1 MPSARRLLAR
11 PLLLYLYMNHLY
23 RYIVFS
29 LLLLVGAGASA
40 KVRHAV
46 PDSML
51 VRTFRVGN
59 AEFRMRFVDGGMF
72 VMGATPEQRSDRVSS
87 DRPSHCVTL
96 SHYYI
101 GVTEVTQALWLA
113 VMGEWRS
120 PEEWTDPSCPANWL
134 SWNDCQLFIH
144 KLDSITGLPFRLPT
158 EAEWENAARGGLY
171 TGGYRFAG
179 SNLADSVGWGLMNGG
194 HRVHPVMRKRPNEL
208 GLYDMTGNVSEWCQ
222 DWFAPYYLATEPNP
236 SGPETGEEKVLRGGS
251 WDNCEDNRHTSYRL
265 HRAPDYMFS
274 DCGLRL
280 AMSVDIPTQ
289 SDREEPAM
297 SIRVKVGKK
306 PVTFYYV
313 DAEKPFYV
321 AETEVSCQQWKEVMN
336 DAEMEKNKLLLT
348 GIKKS
353 DQVEFAEKVSKQAGQ
368 PVAVATDEDVALA
381 CAKGVIAESSIVK
394 DKSRYYQKTLADQQK
409 HRKMVKNASKW
420 TELVGVRLDAG
431 DDPVLQSF
439 QKDPV
444 EEKPFRLIIRL

>member
-1 MPSARRLLAR
+1 MNRIYLKLFFLLIFFLPSLA
-11 PLLLYLYMNHLY
+11 
-23 RYIVFS
+23 F
-29 LLLLVGAGASA
+29 A

-51 VRTFRVGN
+51 VRTFSVSGVD
-59 AEFRMRFVDGGMF
+59 FKMRYVDAGMF
-72 VMGATPEQRSDRVSS
+72 IMGATPEQRSDKISS
-87 DRPSHCVTL
+87 DRPSHCVSL

-134 SWNDCQLFIH
+134 NWHDAQRFVQR
-144 KLDSITGLPFRLPT
+144 LDSITGLPFRLPT
-158 EAEWENAARGGLY
+158 EAEWENAARGGLFS
-171 TGGYRFAG
+171 GGYRFAG

-222 DWFAPYYLATEPNP
+222 DWFAPYELAVSPDPKGP
-236 SGPETGEEKVLRGGS
+236 SEGEERVLRGGS

-265 HRAPDYMFS
+265 HRAPEYMFS

-280 AMSVDIPTQ
+280 AMDVDIPMQ
-289 SDREEPAM
+289 KEPEAPAM
-297 SIRVKVGKK
+297 SIRIKVGKK
-306 PVTFYYV
+306 PVTFRYV
-313 DAEKPFYV
+313 AAEQPFYV

-336 DAEMEKNKLLLT
+336 DAGMEKNKLLLT

-353 DQVEFAEKVSKQAGQ
+353 EQIEFAEKVRRQSGQA
-368 PVAVATDEDVALA
+368 VAVATAEDIEAAKKMGVLVDEAFVQ
-381 CAKGVIAESSIVK
+381 
-394 DKSRYYQKTLADQQK
+394 DKSKYYQKTMADQQK
-409 HRKMVKNASKW
+409 HRKMVKNASMW
-420 TELVGVRLDAG
+420 TELVGVRLNAG
-431 DDPVLQSF
+431 EDPVLQSF

-444 EEKPFRLIIRL
+444 EEKPFRLVIRL

>member
-1 MPSARRLLAR
+1 MNRLYQYIFFFIF
-11 PLLLYLYMNHLY
+11 LLTSTL
-23 RYIVFS
+23 
-29 LLLLVGAGASA
+29 ASA

-46 PDSML
+46 PDSMV
-51 VRTFRVGN
+51 VRTFQVGN
-59 AEFRMRFVDGGMF
+59 TQFKMRYVDAGMF
-72 VMGATPEQRSDRVSS
+72 VMGATPEQRSDKISS

-134 SWNDCQLFIH
+134 SWNDCQLFLH

-171 TGGYRFAG
+171 SGGYRFAG

-194 HRVHPVMRKRPNEL
+194 HRVHPVMRKQPNEL

-222 DWFAPYYLATEPNP
+222 DWFAPYYLAAEPNP
-236 SGPETGEEKVLRGGS
+236 AGPQEGEEKVLRGGS

-280 AMSVDIPTQ
+280 ALDVNLPEDKEAT
-289 SDREEPAM
+289 EPAM
-297 SIRVKVGKK
+297 TIRIKVGKK
-306 PVTFYYV
+306 PVTFRYV
-313 DAEKPFYV
+313 PAEKPFYI
-321 AETEVSCQQWKEVMN
+321 AETEVTCLQWKEVMK

-353 DQVEFAEKVSKQAGQ
+353 EQIEFAERVCKQAGQ
-368 PVAVATDEDVALA
+368 AVGVATADEIND
-381 CAKGVIAESSIVK
+381 AKTLNVLIDEAFVT
-394 DKSRYYQKTLADQQK
+394 DKGRYYQKSLADQQK
-409 HRKMVKNASKW
+409 HRKMVKNAGKW
-420 TELVGVRLDAG
+420 AELIGVRLDAG
-431 DDPVLQSF
+431 DDPILQSL

-444 EEKPFRLIIRL
+444 EEQPFRLVIRL

>member
-1 MPSARRLLAR
+1 MNRLQQ
-11 PLLLYLYMNHLY
+11 
-23 RYIVFS
+23 YIVIS
-29 LLLLVGAGASA
+29 LLLLFCPWASA

-51 VRTFRVGN
+51 VRSFRVGD
-59 AEFRMRFVDGGMF
+59 AEFKMRYVDAGMF
-72 VMGATPEQRSDRVSS
+72 VMGATPEQRSDKISS
-87 DRPSHCVTL
+87 DRPSHCVSL

-134 SWNDCQLFIH
+134 SWNDCQLFLH
-144 KLDSITGLPFRLPT
+144 KLDSITGQPFRLPT

-171 TGGYRFAG
+171 SGGYRFAG

-236 SGPETGEEKVLRGGS
+236 SGPSEGEEKVLRGGS

-265 HRAPDYMFS
+265 HRSPEYMFS

-280 AMSVDIPTQ
+280 VLDVNIPEAKEPETPPMSVRI
-289 SDREEPAM
+289 
-297 SIRVKVGKK
+297 KVGKK
-306 PVTFYYV
+306 PVNFLYV
-313 DAEKPFYV
+313 EAEKPFYV
-321 AETEVSCQQWKEVMN
+321 AETEVSCQQWKEVMQ
-336 DAEMEKNKLLLT
+336 DAEMEKNKLFLT
-348 GIKKS
+348 GVKKS
-353 DQVEFAEKVSKQAGQ
+353 EQMEFAERVCKHSGQ
-368 PVAVATDEDVALA
+368 PVGVASEDEIEAAKALKVLVEEA
-381 CAKGVIAESSIVK
+381 FVK
-394 DKSRYYQKTLADQQK
+394 DKSRYYQKSLADQQK
-409 HRKMVKNASKW
+409 HRKMVKNADKW
-420 TELVGVRLDAG
+420 AELIGVRLDAG
-431 DDPVLQSF
+431 EDPVLQSF

-444 EEKPFRLIIRL
+444 EEKPFRLVIRL